1 LSAQGAG
8 PQAGGTDA
16 QAPPRE
22 SLGVYFLLGVFLG
35 VLFIK
40 SEVSSWF
47 RIQEM
52 FRFQSFHMY
61 GVIGS
66 AVAVGS
72 LSVFLM
78 KRAGA
83 RTVRGEAI
91 DFSGGEPDVVGAEHV
106 FGGTTFG
113 LGWGLVGACPGPLYA
128 LIGAGYG
135 VMVVGLLAA
144 MTGAWT
150 YGLLR
155 PRLPHGP
162 MGSGPDSEMELA
174 GWR

>member
-1 LSAQGAG
+1 MSSGDAG
-8 PQAGGTDA
+8 SQVPR
-16 QAPPRE
+16 RE
-22 SLGVYFLLGVFLG
+22 SLLVYFALGVFLG

-40 SEVSSWF
+40 SEVASWY

-52 FRFQSFHMY
+52 FRFQSVHMY

-66 AVAVGS
+66 AVGVGS

-78 KRAGA
+78 KRLHA
-83 RTVRGEAI
+83 RTARHQPI
-91 DFSGGEPDVVGAEHV
+91 DFSGGEPDILGSEHV
-106 FGGTTFG
+106 IGGTIFG

-128 LIGAGYG
+128 LIGAGYS
-135 VMVVGLLAA
+135 VLLVGLLAA
-144 MTGAWT
+144 TSGAWV

-162 MGSGPDSEMELA
+162 IGASPDHDVELA
-174 GWR
+174 AWR